1 MRWYNLTGGGSQ
13 TETRQYNALGQM
25 TRLTVPGQL
34 DLEYRFSATANDN
47 KAISQNNYISGE
59 ELEYQYDSLGRL
71 SRAETTASSG
81 SAPQWGLSWVYD
93 GFGNRLQQNAIKGTV
108 PTQSILVDPVTNRV
122 QSHSFDAN
130 GNTTS
135 TPAQGT
141 MTYDVTDRL
150 KTVAS
155 DAYNYSPANQR
166 QWKNNDFVLWGAD
179 GQRLVTAQVAL
190 IGSDLRF
197 TQTSFDSY
205 SHGRRLQVSDRL
217 GSVGSYYP
225 YGDAKS
231 GTVSNADSFATY
243 YRDSTALDYAQQR
256 YYQPASGR
264 FLTTDPLQASAKV
277 DQPESWNRYPYAVSD
292 PVNLFDPSGLA
303 PIVGPACVQLGVTQ
317 YQCTGIAIT
326 SSGTF
331 IGIPQVGQ
339 DLSSLSGLALTS
351 LTAAGGWNLT
361 LALLT
366 DAASSIAQGL
376 SADCWNSALSLVTGV
391 GEGRA
396 RSGLSP
402 LNVRFS
408 ASTLSARLVRI
419 GPPDRTRIVFSNALL
434 STDPSVIAAMTV
446 PDSNAFTYYGES
458 EINWRP
464 GENGFDRRP
473 ANWLLGNVLHEA
485 LHTFGFSDEDLQAS
499 FGLTVSRTFT
509 DNISGFLATRC
520 FAP

>member
-1 MRWYNLTGGGSQ
+1 MRWFNLTGGGSQ

-47 KAISQNNYISGE
+47 KAISQKNYISGE

-71 SRAETTASSG
+71 SRAETTVNSG

-122 QSHSFDAN
+122 QSHTFDAN

-166 QWKNNDFVLWGAD
+166 QWKNSDFVLWGAD
-179 GQRLVTAQVAL
+179 GQRLVTAQVAV

-217 GSVGSYYP
+217 GSVGGYYP

-277 DQPESWNRYPYAVSD
+277 DQPESWNRYPYAASD
-292 PVNLFDPSGLA
+292 PINGFDPSGLSTA
-303 PIVGPACVQLGVTQ
+303 TACTLYAMFFHCTATTIGGGFVQ
-317 YQCTGIAIT
+317 TGQSSNMQLSTAIT
-326 SSGTF
+326 GARSDAAASVAQPYAPARPDNGVSSYG
-331 IGIPQVGQ
+331 
-339 DLSSLSGLALTS
+339 SALVFLLHTKPT
-351 LTAAGGWNLT
+351 LEAAAAT
-361 LALLT
+361 LAL
-366 DAASSIAQGL
+366 GL
-376 SADCWNSALSLVTGV
+376 SDDCWNFITTSLQKNPTNNLVDYETLLKRLASPVFRDGLNTTNQYAREQVSGRGV
-391 GEGRA
+391 YA
-396 RSGLSP
+396 WTP
-402 LNVRFS
+402 
-408 ASTLSARLVRI
+408 
-419 GPPDRTRIVFSNALL
+419 FSN
-434 STDPSVIAAMTV
+434 DG
-446 PDSNAFTYYGES
+446 NAVY
-458 EINWRP
+458 WRP
-464 GENGFDRRP
+464 GESGIDRVP
-473 ANWLLGNVLHEA
+473 NWLLGAVLHEH
-485 LHTFGFSDEDLQAS
+485 LHTFDLSDAQLQSAFGVTIGAAS
-499 FGLTVSRTFT
+499 
-509 DNISGFLATRC
+509 DNITLVLVERC
-520 FAP
+520 FR